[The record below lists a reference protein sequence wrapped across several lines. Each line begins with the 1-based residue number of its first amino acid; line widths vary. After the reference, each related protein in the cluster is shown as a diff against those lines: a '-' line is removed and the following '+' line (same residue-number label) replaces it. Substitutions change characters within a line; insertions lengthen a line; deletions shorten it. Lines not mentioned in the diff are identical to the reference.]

1 MSSGAEL
8 CEELPWDSAFFG
20 LSIARART
28 SCLDESACSAMLE
41 WCGSRGIDC
50 LYFLCPIGDT
60 ATQRLLT
67 DHAFQSVGVRVTLS
81 RSAGSDGGY
90 ISGELRPA
98 TSADIPRLR
107 TIALTSHRDTRFHA
121 DGHFDPARCDELYA
135 TWIERSVQG
144 YATHVIVADRAGV
157 AVGYITLHIDVDD
170 APAGSERQR
179 VEGTAAGTARIGLFA
194 VDERWRGQGIG
205 RDLLRH
211 AAQMLL
217 EQGVGDTSVVTPGKN
232 TGALKLYKSAG
243 FRTTDVSLW
252 YHRWFSNGRR

>member
-1 MSSGAEL
+1 MAGSPEL
-8 CEELPWDSAFFG
+8 FEELPWDSAFFG
-20 LSIARART
+20 VSIARART
-28 SCLDESACSAMLE
+28 SCLDESICSAMLE

-50 LYFLCPIGDT
+50 LYFLCPIGD
-60 ATQRLLT
+60 APTQRLLT

-81 RSAGSDGGY
+81 RSSAEADGGRV
-90 ISGELRPA
+90 SGQFRPA
-98 TSADIPRLR
+98 TVDDIPRLR
-107 TIALTSHRDTRFHA
+107 AIALASHRDTRFHA

-135 TWIERSVQG
+135 TWIEKSVQG
-144 YATHVIVADRAGV
+144 YATQVVVADRDGA

-170 APAGSERQR
+170 AP
-179 VEGTAAGTARIGLFA
+179 AAGTARIGLFA

-211 AAQMLL
+211 SAQVLL
-217 EQGVGDTSVVTPGKN
+217 EQGVGDTSVVTPGSN

-252 YHRWFSNGRR
+252 YHRWFSNERR